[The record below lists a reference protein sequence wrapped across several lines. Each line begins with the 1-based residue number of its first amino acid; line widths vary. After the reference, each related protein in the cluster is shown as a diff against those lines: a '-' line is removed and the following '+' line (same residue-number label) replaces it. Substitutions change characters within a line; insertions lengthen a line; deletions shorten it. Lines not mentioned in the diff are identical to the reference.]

1 MGQRRLPLILDG
13 SGNCEGGDSRI
24 GADRACCRISNKAC
38 SRNGDSSYN
47 GYKCSFSFIISLIR
61 GWCKRSTVEC
71 GCQVGQT
78 RIKRVSHNDACCCVG
93 SGITGVLDTEGVG

>member
-24 GADRACCRISNKAC
+24 SADRACCRISNKAC
-38 SRNGDSSYN
+38 GRNSDTSRDGCKFS
-47 GYKCSFSFIISLIR
+47 CSFIIGVIR
-61 GWCKRSTVEC
+61 GWCKCCTVEC

-78 RIKRVSHNDACCCVG
+78 RIKRVSHNDACCGIG